1 MPDLILIDRLPTEEP
16 DVRIWL
22 LKRNCSMTP
31 TQLGIAYAILAML
44 SLSVAGFFWWF
55 GAVMVLP
62 FAALELLVLGVA
74 FLLYCRH
81 ATDQERIRLQPDR
94 VIVEWETGGKLLRRD
109 LPREWVR
116 VQSGIR
122 RGELVSLTAS
132 GQTVQVGR
140 YVRPD
145 LRDQLAAE
153 LRLALCR

>member
-1 MPDLILIDRLPTEEP
+1 MPDLSPIDRLPSEQS

-31 TQLGIAYAILAML
+31 TQLGIAYAMLAAL

-62 FAALELLVLGVA
+62 FAALELLALGVA

-81 ATDQERIRLQPDR
+81 ATDHERIRLQPDR
-94 VIVEWETGGKLLRRD
+94 LIVEWESGGRLLRRE

-116 VQSGIR
+116 VQSGVG
-122 RGELVSLTAS
+122 RGELVSLMAS

-140 YVRPD
+140 YLRPD
-145 LRDQLAAE
+145 LRGQLATE
-153 LRLALCR
+153 LRHALCR